1 MRMRA
6 MKETEC
12 KKVVIEAKKG
22 WIKQEQ
28 YGKRV
33 QIFSYKMGKKI

>member
-1 MRMRA
+1 MGCGVAKKKKKKKKKSMRMRA

-22 WIKQEQ
+22 WIKEE
-28 YGKRV
+28 
-33 QIFSYKMGKKI
+33 